1 MSRPAAAGLCC
12 LCFLGLAVLLAGSC
26 APVDHW
32 ALFEPDFERAL
43 QQEPVQAVPDARK
56 FRPGMP
62 EAPQLDIPVADGTL
76 ELSVEQATILALRY
90 NQDLQVRQLNPVIA
104 GTFERIER
112 GVFDPELFAELGT
125 SKEVASETSRAT
137 GEQFAAESSNLD
149 AVAGIRQ
156 DLPSGTTLEATVGH
170 EREQSNRAPD
180 QRNARV
186 GLTVTQSLLRG
197 LGPLVNLVGVRQA
210 ELETLASHHE
220 LQGFTEA
227 LVAETE
233 TAYWQYVLALQELSI
248 FESSLAIA
256 RQQRDE
262 IEQQIDVGLL
272 PETEAAAARAEVALR
287 EQALIDARSLLQER
301 KLRLLRLVNVP
312 GGDVSP
318 LEIRATSRPMI
329 EPEPIRDRAER
340 LALAEQSRPDLRE
353 AVLRMKQD
361 RLEVLVTHNGL
372 LPRLDLFID
381 LGRTGFAESTSAS
394 FHKLDGSTYDIAAGL
409 RLSRSL
415 FNRSA
420 QALDE
425 QARAAS
431 RQAREAVDN
440 LRQVVRLEVR
450 LAMNEVE
457 RTRQQIAASKVTR
470 RLEEQTF
477 RAEKERFDVGSS
489 TALLVAQAQRDLLV
503 SRIAEVRSVINYRL
517 ALVELYRAE
526 GSLLQRRGIVVGSS

>member
-1 MSRPAAAGLCC
+1 
-12 LCFLGLAVLLAGSC
+12 
-26 APVDHW
+26 VDRW
-32 ALFEPDFERAL
+32 TVFEPDFERAL
-43 QQEPVQAVPDARK
+43 QQEPVQAVPEARE
-56 FRPGMP
+56 FRPGMA
-62 EAPQLDIPVADGTL
+62 EAPQLDISVAEGLL

-90 NQDLQVRQLNPVIA
+90 NRDLQVQQLNPVIA

-112 GVFDPELFAELGT
+112 GVFDPELFSELGY
-125 SKEVASETSRAT
+125 SEEVASETSRAT
-137 GEQFAAESSNLD
+137 GEQFAVESSDLD

-156 DLPSGTTLEATVGH
+156 DLPSGAIFEATVEH

-197 LGPLVNLVGVRQA
+197 LGPTVNLVGVRQA
-210 ELETLASHHE
+210 ELETLASLHE

-233 TAYWQYVLALQELSI
+233 TAYWRYVLALQELSI

-301 KLRLLRLVNVP
+301 KLRLLRLINRP
-312 GGDVSP
+312 GGKPLD

-329 EPEPIRDRAER
+329 EPEPIRDQAER
-340 LALAEQSRPDLRE
+340 LALAEQARPDLRE
-353 AVLRMKQD
+353 AILRMKQD
-361 RLEVLVTHNGL
+361 RLEVLVTQNGL

-394 FHKLDGSTYDIAAGL
+394 FQELDGSTYDIAAGL

-503 SRIAEVRSVINYRL
+503 SRIAEVRSVIDYRL

-526 GSLLQRRGIVVGSS
+526 GSLLQRRGIVIGNG